1 MGLLDLKTDLKSLRY
16 GQDTPGGGDSGQPY
30 IKSKIPEGLT
40 SKSPDFLLR
49 NGYLAPRDALTDV
62 ARLTKMFFDLKSPNG
77 LLFTAKQNVLSA
89 TAAPAQGGTFQAP
102 RLLNEYAYTPL
113 STLAQAGVVAG
124 GGHLNK
130 QGVNPFADTG
140 AYAKNPNLY
149 FDKAKTSNIG
159 ATNRITTQTV
169 VTQANTI
176 TVPLNTSGT
185 QFDVPFSDIVYG
197 SSNPLGDGIFQ
208 TSTSQRVD
216 ALFTNRL
223 ASLWYDKVYTKTGDA
238 NVLSYRGGP
247 GSILGVGTTD
257 IRFAD
262 QRTGINSNKIINGN
276 TTWTPNQGINREFT
290 TLIGKETA
298 IGASKAYATANQ
310 LALDNDAI
318 DGTKVYVS
326 KVGLDAKLFNPNATG
341 PVTWTP
347 NQETLNSTDNLRR
360 LISQSPTS
368 RKFNLL
374 LSGSNNDIPLSDL
387 TPPSVY
393 EQGPNQTILN
403 NNDKILYA
411 NGSATYTQ
419 KQIEESPY
427 GKDNPPL
434 LTAGVSKDN
443 DSRKTGAPIL
453 QDFRRIIR
461 ENSTLPKNAKDAA
474 EKNGSLAESLGY
486 TSQNYEKRVN
496 IGGKDNAGPGNNT
509 SDKNLSK
516 GLLTPSGI
524 GPIDKINAL
533 LIYRSENGVA
543 TNSEEEPNFG
553 DTKNIK
559 APVNDLIAFRIAA
572 INSGN
577 PSILDY
583 MHFRA
588 FIDNFDDSY
597 TADWGSTKYV
607 GRGETF
613 YNYNGFDRNI
623 SLGFTVVAQSLEEL
637 NPMYAKLNYLASNL
651 TPDYS
656 EFGYMRGPL
665 IKLTIGKYLTEQ
677 VGFIKSLSY
686 SIPQETPWDI
696 NNEMP
701 FMIKINSF
709 SFVPIQS
716 FRPSKQELTFNKAK
730 LTGVGNQKYIS
741 FPNIV
746 P

>member
-77 LLFTAKQNVLSA
+77 LLFTAKQNVLSNSA
-89 TAAPAQGGTFQAP
+89 VRTQTSGV
-102 RLLNEYAYTPL
+102 LNEGIYTPL
-113 STLAQAGVVAG
+113 STLAQAGVVAF

-130 QGVNPFADTG
+130 QGVNPFGQTG
-140 AYAKNPNLY
+140 AYANNGNLY
-149 FDKAKTSNIG
+149 ATRIKNYNQEWLNSPDGSLKNRLFALYESKIQNNSIGLFSKINNISDLPSNI
-159 ATNRITTQTV
+159 
-169 VTQANTI
+169 
-176 TVPLNTSGT
+176 
-185 QFDVPFSDIVYG
+185 
-197 SSNPLGDGIFQ
+197 
-208 TSTSQRVD
+208 
-216 ALFTNRL
+216 
-223 ASLWYDKVYTKTGDA
+223 
-238 NVLSYRGGP
+238 LSYKGGP
-247 GSILGVGTTD
+247 GAPLGVGFTS

-262 QRTGINSNKIINGN
+262 QRTGKNNPYSISGA
-276 TTWTPNQGINREFT
+276 TTWTPDLSEQNNPDRSRKFLDI
-290 TLIGKETA
+290 LL
-298 IGASKAYATANQ
+298 SKATGVTNRYYETNGVE
-310 LALDNDAI
+310 LLTIGNFPT
-318 DGTKVYVS
+318 DGNYVYES
-326 KVGLDAKLFNPNATG
+326 GSAVGLNAKLFNPNATG

-427 GKDNPPL
+427 GEGGNNTNK
-434 LTAGVSKDN
+434 
-443 DSRKTGAPIL
+443 KTGAPIL

-461 ENSTLPKNAKDAA
+461 KNSTLPNTERKAA
-474 EKNGSLAESLGY
+474 EKNGSLAESLDY
-486 TSQNYEKRVN
+486 TDQNYEKRVN
-496 IGGKDNAGPGNNT
+496 IGGKDNGGIGPGSSTN
-509 SDKNLSK
+509 KNLSN
-516 GLLTPSGI
+516 GLLTSSGI

-533 LIYRSENGVA
+533 PIYRSENGVA
-543 TNSEEEPNFG
+543 TNSEEELNFG

-572 INSGN
+572 INSSN

-637 NPMYAKLNYLASNL
+637 NPMYTKLNYLASNL

-665 IKLTIGKYLTEQ
+665 IKLTVGKYLIEQ

-716 FRPSKQELTFNKAK
+716 FRPSKQELTFNKAR
-730 LTGVGNQKYIS
+730 LTETGNQKYIS
-741 FPNIV
+741 FPNII

>member
-77 LLFTAKQNVLSA
+77 LLFTAKQNVLSNSA
-89 TAAPAQGGTFQAP
+89 VRTQTSGV
-102 RLLNEYAYTPL
+102 LNEGIYTPL
-113 STLAQAGVVAG
+113 STLAQAGVVAF

-130 QGVNPFADTG
+130 QGVNPFEQTG
-140 AYAKNPNLY
+140 AYANNGNLY
-149 FDKAKTSNIG
+149 ATRIKNYNQEWLNSPDGSLKNRLFALYESKIQNNSIGLFSKINNISDLPSNI
-159 ATNRITTQTV
+159 
-169 VTQANTI
+169 
-176 TVPLNTSGT
+176 
-185 QFDVPFSDIVYG
+185 
-197 SSNPLGDGIFQ
+197 
-208 TSTSQRVD
+208 
-216 ALFTNRL
+216 
-223 ASLWYDKVYTKTGDA
+223 
-238 NVLSYRGGP
+238 LSYKGGP
-247 GSILGVGTTD
+247 GAPLGVGFTS

-262 QRTGINSNKIINGN
+262 QRTGKNNPYSISGA
-276 TTWTPNQGINREFT
+276 TTWTPDLSEQNNPDRSRKFLDI
-290 TLIGKETA
+290 LL
-298 IGASKAYATANQ
+298 SKATGVTNRYYKTNGVE
-310 LALDNDAI
+310 LLTTGNFPT
-318 DGTKVYVS
+318 DGNYVYES
-326 KVGLDAKLFNPNATG
+326 GSAVGLNAKLFNPNATG

-427 GKDNPPL
+427 GEGGNNINK
-434 LTAGVSKDN
+434 
-443 DSRKTGAPIL
+443 KTGAPIL

-461 ENSTLPKNAKDAA
+461 KNSTLPNTERKAA
-474 EKNGSLAESLGY
+474 EKNGSLAESLDY
-486 TSQNYEKRVN
+486 TDQNYEKRVN
-496 IGGKDNAGPGNNT
+496 IGGKDNGGIGPGSSTN
-509 SDKNLSK
+509 KNLSK

-533 LIYRSENGVA
+533 PIYRSENGVA

-613 YNYNGFDRNI
+613 YNYNGFDRSI

-637 NPMYAKLNYLASNL
+637 KPMYTKLNYLASNL

-665 IKLTIGKYLTEQ
+665 IKLTVGKYLTEQ

-686 SIPQETPWDI
+686 SIPQETPWDV

-709 SFVPIQS
+709 NFVPIQS
-716 FRPSKQELTFNKAK
+716 FRPSKQELTFDKAK
-730 LTGVGNQKYIS
+730 LTGVGDQKYIS